1 MCHSNM
7 YIEFGPNINFLVGSN
22 GSGKSAVITALALGL
37 AASARSTSRASSIQ
51 SNSALLYLSNL
62 HKYKYHD
69 FLFTEL
75 IKNGETNASIEITLC
90 NTGLRPY
97 KSDVFG
103 PHITVVRNL
112 RQSSSTYELKDAH
125 RRAVSRKLDDIR
137 RMLLFFG
144 ISVENPIFVLN
155 QEASREFL
163 KE

>member
-1 MCHSNM
+1 M
-7 YIEFGPNINFLVGSN
+7 YINTL
-22 GSGKSAVITALALGL
+22 T
-37 AASARSTSRASSIQ
+37 
-51 SNSALLYLSNL
+51 
-62 HKYKYHD
+62 
-69 FLFTEL
+69 TEL

-97 KSDVFG
+97 KTDILG
-103 PHITVVRNL
+103 PHITVVRNM
-112 RQSSSTYELKDAH
+112 RQSASTYELKDAQ
-125 RRAVSRKLDDIR
+125 RRTVSRKLDDIR